1 LRPGSYR
8 PIVSN
13 PGLLVFMRERDNDR
27 VIVALNL
34 GNQPAKF
41 ARENLAGE
49 ILISSCLDRAGEK
62 AHGAVDLRA
71 NEGVIIS
78 LAGDV

>member
-1 LRPGSYR
+1 
-8 PIVSN
+8 
-13 PGLLVFMRERDNDR
+13 MRERDNDR
-27 VIVALNL
+27 LIIALNL

-41 ARENLAGE
+41 VRENLAGE

-62 AHGAVDLRA
+62 AYGAIDLRA
-71 NEGVIIS
+71 NEGVVIL